1 MYLLIYNME
10 LKLFDQTNAGVL
22 FMSKKISKPPKSFP
36 LGGQISDLD
45 KGNLTFSKE
54 EKRDYMEAFKLA
66 LTEQEPHNLTL
77 ESRDDI
83 DWVKLL
89 KKLKPKL
96 FNQLIEQIL
105 PSRVFDSGQKVQVL
119 RNCRKN
125 IIRWFQNEKKED
137 NRGGRLVHEEDEKFF
152 YDEVERIIR
161 GMSERRPAELQE
173 KVQGVLAGLAKKYGK
188 ELKGNE
194 FSKNKKSGYMKENP
208 KLKKLWE
215 KLPYPK
221 KSQTPGQMTEEESTA
236 SHLVEFESPIDL
248 EFEFGLDMEFDPFD
262 PFLLLPQAD
271 GEQPG
276 RCYED
281 MLKEFFAREGPICGD
296 MFDIM

>member
-1 MYLLIYNME
+1 ME

-36 LGGQISDLD
+36 LGGQIADLD

-54 EKRDYMEAFKLA
+54 EKQEYMEAFKKA
-66 LTEQEPHNLTL
+66 LTDQESHNLPL
-77 ESRDDI
+77 ESRTDI
-83 DWVKLL
+83 DWVKLFKEL
-89 KKLKPKL
+89 KTKL

-105 PSRVFDSGQKVQVL
+105 PSRIFDTGQKVQVL

-137 NRGGRLVHEEDEKFF
+137 NRGGRLVHEEDEQFF
-152 YDEVERIIR
+152 YDEVKRIIK
-161 GMSERRPAELQE
+161 GMTERRPAELQE

-208 KLKKLWE
+208 KLKELWE

-221 KSQTPGQMTEEESTA
+221 KLQTPGQMTEESTA

-248 EFEFGLDMEFDPFD
+248 EFEFALDMEFDPF
-262 PFLLLPQAD
+262 LSLPKEEHQ
-271 GEQPG
+271 QPK
-276 RCYED
+276 RCYEEE
-281 MLKEFFAREGPICGD
+281 LKEFFAREGPICD
-296 MFDIM
+296 MFFDIM